1 MVVRRHAG
9 ILVARIPGC
18 NLAIKR
24 AADRKSL
31 RDRDVRHLGTPP
43 RSDMLVSRRHDMRH
57 HVIFWRMA
65 KREADVDDA
74 ELDALLHQEERGEG
88 YVEFLDGRRR
98 ALTWDDDRHRWVA
111 ERSEAYA
118 A

>member
-1 MVVRRHAG
+1 
-9 ILVARIPGC
+9 
-18 NLAIKR
+18 
-24 AADRKSL
+24 
-31 RDRDVRHLGTPP
+31 
-43 RSDMLVSRRHDMRH
+43 MLVSRRHDMRH

-74 ELDALLHQEERGEG
+74 ELSALLHEEERGEG

-98 ALTWDDDRHRWVA
+98 SLAWDDDRHRWVA
-111 ERSEAYA
+111 ARSDEHA

>member
-1 MVVRRHAG
+1 
-9 ILVARIPGC
+9 
-18 NLAIKR
+18 
-24 AADRKSL
+24 
-31 RDRDVRHLGTPP
+31 
-43 RSDMLVSRRHDMRH
+43 MRH

-74 ELDALLHQEERGEG
+74 ELAALLHEEERGEV

-98 ALTWDDDRHRWVA
+98 ALALGDDRHRWVA
-111 ERSEAYA
+111 ARSDEHA